1 MNDIPVMLVHGFAS
15 SYERNWREPGWADL
29 LRDEDR
35 RVIGVDLLGH
45 GQAARPRDPAA
56 YSSLEQSILAHD
68 PALDRDNDGIGYR
81 TEPSAERAERR
92 DAARAHQPGAERR
105 QRGDNDDAEHE
116 ITHDG
121 ENQRHDKVTRV

>member
-1 MNDIPVMLVHGFAS
+1 MRCRLHRQHRCDQPAD
-15 SYERNWREPGWADL
+15 ERQQHDPH
-29 LRDEDR
+29 DR
-35 RVIGVDLLGH
+35 REHDEPATGMRGV
-45 GQAARPRDPAA
+45 AAH
-56 YSSLEQSILAHD
+56 AHD